1 MNSPILDLMMLVG
14 GLISIIGSFSVMK
27 KSKSKLEPEQISQ
40 DLLTDDE
47 NRKVY
52 IFAILNPIWAG
63 LIFYLGWRK
72 KLPMKAKK
80 ANKISF
86 IAFGLWLILS
96 ALIGWPIDLSV

>member
-14 GLISIIGSFSVMK
+14 GLVSIIGSFTVMK
-27 KSKSKLEPEQISQ
+27 KAKSKLESEQISQ
-40 DLLTDDE
+40 DFLTNDE
-47 NRKVY
+47 NKKVY
-52 IFAILNPIWAG
+52 ILAILNPIWAG
-63 LIFYLGWRK
+63 LIFYFGWKK

-96 ALIGWPIDLSV
+96 VLIGWPIDLSV